1 MLDLTTNIA
10 LGFGLLSMIVGFLL
24 FLIAFVYLAFVGF
37 HVLVR
42 TEMTPRV
49 VRRMKMVETRVDE
62 VTLPSYHDLIADI
75 EASEKAAGV
84 LGWQKA
90 GKA

>member
-10 LGFGLLSMIVGFLL
+10 LGFGLVSMIVGFLL

-49 VRRMKMVETRVDE
+49 VRRMGVAEMRTPHEQAFADV
-62 VTLPSYHDLIADI
+62 LADI
-75 EASEKAAGV
+75 EASEKAGV